1 MNADTMTLGPIT
13 AFPIVTLYTKAFR
26 ESQPSFWAFALAP
39 QVPPLLRQLIVRE
52 GAWWLILQQSIINDN
67 ISLNSGL
74 DDIQFRIGRH
84 SIPDWTI
91 AMERA
96 DSYFPRVASRRIETA
111 LGDTPVVLVVGP
123 RQAGKSTLVRHFSG
137 PERPYVTLDEDTVRE
152 SARFDPSGFVRQ
164 MDMAI
169 IDEIQRAPELLI
181 SLKKA
186 VDIDRR
192 PGRFLLTGSADLM
205 ALPTVSESLAGRMEI
220 VPLLPLSQGE
230 IRRESPGFLKRIFE
244 GRPPDCLS
252 PVTGDE
258 LVKLVLSGGFPELL
272 RRPDPRRRRAWVRDY
287 VDALFRR
294 DVREIAH
301 LEHRDRLL
309 PLFRLMAL
317 QSGQI
322 PNLTQWGGQIGLD
335 AKTTKSYVSV
345 FERLFLIHRLPAWHA
360 NHTSRLLKSPKLHL
374 VDSGIA
380 ASLTGATEETIYRDR
395 SRLGPLLETFAVSEI
410 LKQAAWEDGIA
421 GLFHFR
427 DKDQE
432 EVDLVVEE
440 EGGRIV
446 GIEIKAAA
454 TVTPRDFRGLRKL
467 ELSAGRELALGLVLY
482 DGDHVLPFGSRL
494 FAAPISSLWSAQ
506 NPS

>member
-1 MNADTMTLGPIT
+1 MD
-13 AFPIVTLYTKAFR
+13 
-26 ESQPSFWAFALAP
+26 S
-39 QVPPLLRQLIVRE
+39 
-52 GAWWLILQQSIINDN
+52 
-67 ISLNSGL
+67 
-74 DDIQFRIGRH
+74 
-84 SIPDWTI
+84 
-91 AMERA
+91 A
-96 DSYFPRVASRRIETA
+96 DSYLPRVASRRIETA
-111 LGDTPVVLVVGP
+111 LSDTPVVLVVGP
-123 RQAGKSTLVRHFSG
+123 RQAGKSTLVRQFSG
-137 PERPYVTLDEDTVRE
+137 PERPYLTLDDETVRE

-164 MDMAI
+164 LDLAI
-169 IDEIQRAPELLI
+169 IDEVQRAPELLI

-186 VDIDRR
+186 VDEDRR

-205 ALPTVSESLAGRMEI
+205 TLPTVSESLAGRLEI

-230 IRRESPGFLKRIFE
+230 IRRKRPGFLKRVLE

-258 LVKLVLSGGFPELL
+258 LVKTVLSGGYPEML
-272 RRPDPRRRRAWVRDY
+272 RRKDPGRRRAWVRDY
-287 VDALFRR
+287 VEALFLR
-294 DVREIAH
+294 DVREISN

-309 PLFRLMAL
+309 PLFRIMAL

-345 FERLFLIHRLPAWHA
+345 LERLFLIHRLPAWHSDR
-360 NHTSRLLKSPKLHL
+360 TSRLIKSPKLHL
-374 VDSGIA
+374 VDSGIQA
-380 ASLTGATEETIYRDR
+380 NLTGATEETILRDR

-410 LKQAAWEDGIA
+410 LKQASWEEGIA

-432 EVDLVVEE
+432 EVDLIVEE

-454 TVTPRDFRGLRKL
+454 TVTPQDFRGLKRL
-467 ELSAGRELALGLVLY
+467 ELSAGREMSLGLVLY
-482 DGDHVLPFGSRL
+482 DGDRVLPFGSRL
-494 FAAPISSLWSAQ
+494 FAAPLSSLWSDQ
-506 NPS
+506 TLS

>member
-1 MNADTMTLGPIT
+1 LDLGK
-13 AFPIVTLYTKAFR
+13 LEKA
-26 ESQPSFWAFALAP
+26 
-39 QVPPLLRQLIVRE
+39 LL
-52 GAWWLILQQSIINDN
+52 
-67 ISLNSGL
+67 
-74 DDIQFRIGRH
+74 
-84 SIPDWTI
+84 
-91 AMERA
+91 
-96 DSYFPRVASRRIETA
+96 
-111 LGDTPVVLVVGP
+111 
-123 RQAGKSTLVRHFSG
+123 QAGKSTLVRQFSG
-137 PERPYVTLDEDTVRE
+137 PERPYLTLDDETVRE

-164 MDMAI
+164 LDLAI
-169 IDEIQRAPELLI
+169 IDEVQRAPELML

-186 VDIDRR
+186 VDDDRR

-205 ALPTVSESLAGRMEI
+205 TLPTVSESLAGRMEI

-230 IRRESPGFLKRIFE
+230 IRRKRPGFLKRVLE

-258 LVKLVLSGGFPELL
+258 LVKTVLSGGYPEML
-272 RRPDPRRRRAWVRDY
+272 RRKDPGRRRAWVRDY
-287 VDALFRR
+287 VEALFLR
-294 DVREIAH
+294 DVREISN

-309 PLFRLMAL
+309 PLFRIMAL

-345 FERLFLIHRLPAWHA
+345 LERLFLIHRLPAWHSDR
-360 NHTSRLLKSPKLHL
+360 TSRLIKSPKLHL
-374 VDSGIA
+374 VDSGIQA
-380 ASLTGATEETIYRDR
+380 NLTGATEETILRDR

-410 LKQAAWEDGIA
+410 LKQASWEEGIA

-432 EVDLVVEE
+432 EVDLIVEE

-454 TVTPRDFRGLRKL
+454 TVTPQDFRGLKRL
-467 ELSAGRELALGLVLY
+467 ELSAGREMSLGLVLY
-482 DGDHVLPFGSRL
+482 DGDRVLPFGSRL
-494 FAAPISSLWSAQ
+494 FAAPLSSLWNVQ